1 MSSLL
6 KNNSRQEFAVTT
18 EIIGIITDKSSL
30 CIECFNDDS
39 LEEVEEFIYE
49 DFLND
54 HYVRCE
60 NCKKWL

>member
-1 MSSLL
+1 MEIYS
-6 KNNSRQEFAVTT
+6 KE

-30 CIECFNDDS
+30 CIECFDDDS
-39 LEEVEEFIYE
+39 IEEVEEFIYE